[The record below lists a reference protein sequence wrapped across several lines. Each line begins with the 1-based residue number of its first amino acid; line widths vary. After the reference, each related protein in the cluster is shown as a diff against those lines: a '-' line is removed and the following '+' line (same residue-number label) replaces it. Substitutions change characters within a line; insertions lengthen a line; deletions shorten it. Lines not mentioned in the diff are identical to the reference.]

1 MFNPQQNKMQ
11 NEIERFRNDTNLLK
25 ATLKKNEEKNRANFK
40 MS

>member
-25 ATLKKNEEKNRANFK
+25 DTLKKNEEKNIANFK

>member
-25 ATLKKNEEKNRANFK
+25 DTLKKNEEKNRSNFK